1 MVGRGYE
8 CHQYPSREGAKRISE
23 RYHQP
28 KKVNQYSHG
37 WRILIV
43 TRLNLSDLPI
53 GIPPQQQLIGSC
65 FLQFSFYTL
74 LATNPPRFYL
84 KTIGP
89 PPKKNCPPP
98 VVEIIG
104 SEKQTVLRVK
114 FKEYGGLRGRD
125 NARAYFRAKWR
136 LFSFLSVKYLCNQR
150 GKMFTNCLLQK
161 NINCLYHFGYCLLR
175 EMFTFQRPQVRL
187 RDEENRFLLLEQQ
200 QNALQS

>member
-1 MVGRGYE
+1 MVARGYE

-28 KKVNQYSHG
+28 KKVNWYPHG

-43 TRLNLSDLPI
+43 TQLNLSDLPI

-65 FLQFSFYTL
+65 FYS
-74 LATNPPRFYL
+74 PPFVLCWRRIPL
-84 KTIGP
+84 GSTICP
-89 PPKKNCPPP
+89 PPQKIVHPP

-104 SEKQTVLRVK
+104 SEKQTVLRAK

-161 NINCLYHFGYCLLR
+161 NINFLYHFGYCLLR

-200 QNALQS
+200 QNGVQS

>member
-1 MVGRGYE
+1 MVARGYE

-28 KKVNQYSHG
+28 KKVNWYPHG

-65 FLQFSFYTL
+65 FLQSSFCTL
-74 LATNPPRFYL
+74 LATNPPRFYHMSS
-84 KTIGP
+84 P
-89 PPKKNCPPP
+89 PENCPPP

-104 SEKQTVLRVK
+104 SEKQTVLRAK

-161 NINCLYHFGYCLLR
+161 NINFLYHFGYCLLR

-200 QNALQS
+200 QNGLQS